1 MRNNLLKSVKSVQN
15 SNGLSLLR
23 IKDTISANIDT
34 RLSSTICRSDE
45 LVTCKVTDGRFIS
58 PWAEKE
64 IPILEMIKWKMT
76 NKPNKLIFPMMKGE
90 KSHKAIKSVPIQRS
104 KINVTDKPHVTWI
117 GHATCYFQTEGL
129 NILTDP
135 IFSDTCSPISI
146 LGPYRTMPPPEINLK
161 PDICL
166 LSHTHYDH
174 LDIPSIQNIGNSAK
188 WIVPLGV
195 KKILREIG
203 VTNCVELNWWDKH
216 TVKTRTG
223 KEIDIILTP
232 TKHWTARTIF
242 DKNTSLWGSFAVIGK
257 YTVLLY
263 L

>member
-1 MRNNLLKSVKSVQN
+1 MYNIMRRNIFRGVKNVQN
-15 SNGLSLLR
+15 SNGLTLLGS
-23 IKDTISANIDT
+23 KDAISATINP
-34 RLSSTICRSDE
+34 RFSSTTNRSNGFVPCE
-45 LVTCKVTDGRFIS
+45 KKDGRFIS

-64 IPILEMIKWKMT
+64 IPILEMIKWKLT
-76 NKPNKLIFPMMKGE
+76 NKSNKLTFPMMKGE
-90 KSHKAIKSVPIQRS
+90 KSHKALKAVPIQRS
-104 KINVTDKPHVTWI
+104 KLNVTDKPHVTWI

-146 LGPYRTMPPPEINLK
+146 LGPYRTMPPPEVNLT

-174 LDIPSIQNIGNSAK
+174 LDIPSIQSIGNSAK

-195 KKILREIG
+195 KKTLREIG

-216 TVKTRTG
+216 TVNTRTG
-223 KEIDIILTP
+223 KSIDIVLTP
-232 TKHWTARTIF
+232 TKHWTARTLF

-257 YTVLLY
+257 
-263 L
+263 